1 MSEERMSEERRMF
14 EDARNEIVAECSAS
28 TQLFPSVQQWPSPA
42 ECIRDQA
49 VGLSPMWNTSWM
61 CTGGATLYDFSEENR
76 VATKVR
82 QPSTIY
88 TIRAQDPLPED
99 LCVSFTMKVRN
110 YVGNDMDLGI
120 CGENP
125 RGAWM
130 RAGESNFAA
139 CSWDQQSASHA
150 HGETYPVGKNLFPTG
165 SLVTV
170 AVDTRGPLR
179 KVEIWLDRGGSG
191 VQVLVRQADVP
202 FWPIYPAAAFRMADG
217 SVEFL
222 QEELPPK

>member
-82 QPSTIY
+82 QPSV
-88 TIRAQDPLPED
+88 RHQRSDSEVF
-99 LCVSFTMKVRN
+99 CVV
-110 YVGNDMDLGI
+110 VIALGYCI
-120 CGENP
+120 V
-125 RGAWM
+125 W
-130 RAGESNFAA
+130 
-139 CSWDQQSASHA
+139 
-150 HGETYPVGKNLFPTG
+150 
-165 SLVTV
+165 
-170 AVDTRGPLR
+170 
-179 KVEIWLDRGGSG
+179 
-191 VQVLVRQADVP
+191 
-202 FWPIYPAAAFRMADG
+202 
-217 SVEFL
+217 
-222 QEELPPK
+222 